1 VPHPDKAHR
10 HEGNDMEAVM
20 VAERSDAPGTGS
32 TTEPYGGLWVNSE
45 HVTVIN
51 RSIIRKRRLIKGTTC
66 L

>member
-1 VPHPDKAHR
+1 MPHPDKAHR

-51 RSIIRKRRLIKGTTC
+51 RSIIR
-66 L
+66 